1 MQRYVYMKNN
11 KGSGKSIIFGAR
23 KTAEIVWGF
32 IIWLGHLYSDKIGAS
47 VTVAKE
53 NRGSGIGAPFQEL
66 FIGGSKNI
74 SEKLNKFTPSELENK
89 ITDLA
94 KDMFEQGF
102 DNRFFN
108 TQKIPVFIN
117 EYFTKIIYII
127 KEIGI
132 NNKTYTFKEIIQI
145 LFPEGMIK
153 GGSRLISTS
162 SDFELQK
169 TLLVSYSVFP

>member
-1 MQRYVYMKNN
+1 MMQRYVYMKNN

-117 EYFTKIIYII
+117 EYFTK
-127 KEIGI
+127 
-132 NNKTYTFKEIIQI
+132 
-145 LFPEGMIK
+145 
-153 GGSRLISTS
+153 
-162 SDFELQK
+162 
-169 TLLVSYSVFP
+169 